1 MTTSTTIS
9 GNLIYHVRLH
19 YDQAL
24 NQIISGNV
32 VRYGIN
38 GYTDHAIPSY
48 ILAVATVEAFVNEAF
63 LNQWSK
69 LISKDSP
76 LWNLSKDYLERLELT
91 NKLII
96 VPELLFQ
103 KSFHRNIQPY
113 QDMAILI
120 KIRNIFVHYKMTYE
134 APRLIKTL
142 DEKGITLKSNK
153 KDDGADFAWTHKLSS
168 SEGIRWAHNTVCNV
182 IQKLASYA
190 PEDRLKNDPILSLA
204 KHFTT
209 IPDEYPLGWFKK
221 KGIDPESCH
230 P

>member
-9 GNLIYHVRLH
+9 GSLIYHVRLH
-19 YDQAL
+19 YEQAL

-38 GYTDHAIPSY
+38 GYTDHSIPSY
-48 ILAVATVEAFVNEAF
+48 ILSVATVEAFINEAF
-63 LNQWSK
+63 LSQWSK

-76 LWNLSKDYLERLELT
+76 LWNLSKEYLEKLELP

-103 KSFHRNIQPY
+103 KSFLRNKEPY

-120 KIRNIFVHYKMTYE
+120 KIRNLFVHYKMTYE
-134 APRLIKTL
+134 SPKFIKTL

-153 KDDGADFAWTHKLSS
+153 KDDRVDFAWTHKLSS
-168 SEGIRWAHNTVCNV
+168 SEGIRWAHNTACNV
-182 IQKLASYA
+182 IQTLASYA
-190 PEDRLKNDPILSLA
+190 PEDRLQNDPILYLA
-204 KHFTT
+204 KQFTI
-209 IPDEYPLGWFKK
+209 IPYEYPLEWFKK
-221 KGIDPESCH
+221 NGIDPRSSH